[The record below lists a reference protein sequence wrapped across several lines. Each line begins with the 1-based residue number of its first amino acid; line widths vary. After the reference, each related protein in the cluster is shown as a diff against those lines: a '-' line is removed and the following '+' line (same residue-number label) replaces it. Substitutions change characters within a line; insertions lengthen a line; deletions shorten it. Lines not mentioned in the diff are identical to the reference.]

1 MWEINVGDQSLTLL
15 YSFALGAL
23 LCVCYDFIR
32 AMRKN
37 GLNSFAAVFFT
48 DIVFWI
54 ISGFVTFIFLMS
66 RTNGE
71 IRAYVLVS
79 ELLGFVLFRI
89 TLSRFL
95 LFAFAFAIGKVVAVY
110 AKISGLFYS
119 VFEKTESALLKILKS
134 LLKKSK
140 IKLKSVKKLL
150 KNRHKVLYTNE
161 NTADAE
167 YVFNETEV

>member
-15 YSFALGAL
+15 YSFALGVL

-37 GLNSFAAVFFT
+37 GFNSFAAVFFT